1 MKLQNQEVMIIL
13 GRDKK
18 EWQKKSAVSE
28 ESSKSL
34 EVCNHPWLEIKEWH
48 QKWAAT
54 KEHF

>member
-1 MKLQNQEVMIIL
+1 MKLQNQEVTIIL

-34 EVCNHPWLEIKEWH
+34 EACNHPWVEIKEWH
-48 QKWAAT
+48 QKCAAT